1 MAGELVSFAVNK
13 LWDLLSHEYTLF
25 QGVEDQVAELK
36 SDLNLLKSFLKD
48 ADAKKHTSALVRY
61 CVEEIKDIV
70 YDAEDVLETFVQ
82 KEKLGTTSGIRKHIK
97 RLTCIVPDRREIAL
111 YIGHVSKRITRVI
124 RDMQSFGVQQMIV
137 DDYMH
142 PLRNREREIRRTF
155 PKDNESGFVA
165 LEENVKKL
173 VGYFVEEDNYQVV
186 SITGMGGLGKTTL
199 ARQVFNHDM
208 VTKKFD
214 KLAWV
219 SVSQDFTLKNVWQN
233 ILGDL
238 KPKEEETKEEEKK
251 ILEMT
256 EYTLQRELYQL
267 LEMSKSLIVLDDIW
281 KKEDWEVIKPIF
293 PPTKGDTSCGTQTS

>member
-1 MAGELVSFAVNK
+1 MAGELVSFGVNK
-13 LWDLLSHEYTLF
+13 LWDLLSHEYTQF

-70 YDAEDVLETFVQ
+70 YDAEDVLETFLL
-82 KEKLGTTSGIRKHIK
+82 KEKLGKTSGIRKHIK

-111 YIGHVSKRITRVI
+111 YIGHVSKRITRII
-124 RDMQSFGVQQMIV
+124 RDMQSFGVQQRIV
-137 DDYMH
+137 DDDKH
-142 PLRNREREIRRTF
+142 PLRNREREKRQTF
-155 PKDNESGFVA
+155 PTDNESGFVA
-165 LEENVKKL
+165 LKENVEKL

-238 KPKEEETKEEEKK
+238 KPKEEEKK